1 MRADPDFTAY
11 VDARWTPVVR
21 MLVLLGLPARRA
33 EETAVAAFAR
43 MLPDWRRL
51 TREGDLDVELARVVL
66 DRWVR
71 ERSAEPAPQPAV
83 LVPTATA
90 LTPELEDQL
99 ALLEEL
105 MGGLARL
112 DEPTRVAVVLHHL
125 VELDP
130 AQLAETLG
138 EPPAELE
145 RRLEAA
151 RGALGL
157 GALDGVF
164 RSASAAIAVSPASV
178 SRVVAKVDATRR
190 RQWLITGT
198 ALLVLVAVAG
208 GAFAL
213 TRPESPV
220 VVEPLT
226 ITPVENPVNLAWW
239 ADGVLHLEH
248 GTARVPD
255 VRQLVEAGRWV
266 VYGTAAGAVVAVG
279 GDGTSTPLGTM
290 DPETRLVGDTSLG
303 LVGWVEPGGDVV
315 VHDVFTDRESSRT
328 EGEGETLTVGF
339 DRGELY
345 FSSDGVDQSVSTSG
359 GSPVVS
365 PVATPEGDAD
375 SRLVDISSGA
385 ELRIGDGGL
394 TLTQP
399 LFSLTTDLPGDRGR
413 LSVDGNFAITAG
425 ADDVPLVSDTRDG
438 ADQGA
443 WFSKE
448 WTPVAAA
455 FSHQGRV
462 VWVADDGDETLGL
475 FSCAAAKDFVDSFHP
490 DSEPC
495 TQVYDLNDTVP
506 VLAGGAVGVPSDGG

>member
-66 DRWVR
+66 ARWVR
-71 ERSAEPAPQPAV
+71 ARSAEPAPRPAV
-83 LVPTATA
+83 LVPTAAA

-112 DEPTRVAVVLHHL
+112 DESTRVTVVLHHL
-125 VELDP
+125 GELDP

-145 RRLEAA
+145 RSLAAA
-151 RGALGL
+151 RSALGL

-164 RSASAAIAVSPASV
+164 RSASAAIAVPPASV
-178 SRVVAKVDATRR
+178 SRVVAKADATRR
-190 RQWLITGT
+190 RQWLVTG
-198 ALLVLVAVAG
+198 AVLLVLVAVAG

-213 TRPESPV
+213 TRPEPPATLES
-220 VVEPLT
+220 LT

-239 ADGVLHLEH
+239 ADGVLHLDH

-255 VRQLVEAGRWV
+255 VRQLVEAGPRV
-266 VYGTAAGAVVAVG
+266 VYGTAAGAVVAVSEDGSPHPTGHHGPGDAAGRRQPASAWSG
-279 GDGTSTPLGTM
+279 G
-290 DPETRLVGDTSLG
+290 
-303 LVGWVEPGGDVV
+303 
-315 VHDVFTDRESSRT
+315 SSPVAMWWSMTCSRSARPAGPKGK
-328 EGEGETLTVGF
+328 GENRTVGF

-345 FSSDGVDQSVSTSG
+345 FSSDGTDQSVTTNSG
-359 GSPVVS
+359 RTVVS
-365 PVATPEGDAD
+365 PVAPPEAAAD
-375 SRLVDISSGA
+375 SRLVDISSGT
-385 ELRIGDGGL
+385 ELRIGGGGL
-394 TLTQP
+394 TVTQP

-425 ADDVPLVSDTRDG
+425 TDNLPLVSDTRDG
-438 ADQGA
+438 ADQGT
-443 WFSKE
+443 WFSE
-448 WTPVAAA
+448 EVDACRGCVQPPGAGRLGRRRRGRDPGTLLVCGG
-455 FSHQGRV
+455 QGLRRLLPPRQRAV
-462 VWVADDGDETLGL
+462 HSGLRPDGHR
-475 FSCAAAKDFVDSFHP
+475 AR
-490 DSEPC
+490 
-495 TQVYDLNDTVP
+495 
-506 VLAGGAVGVPSDGG
+506 AGGRRDRCPH